1 MEQGPE
7 KPVVYLGADPGR
19 WKTAL
24 AVVARYPE
32 HYRVL
37 QVEAV
42 DNAHLVER
50 ALELV
55 SLYGVSRA
63 VVERTSRGPWKR
75 QVPKRELAEIAALGQ
90 ALTKA
95 LEGAGVPV
103 DRPLPSRANPWY
115 GPDAPGWRQ
124 ALTGL
129 LRPTERDVMAVLKAL
144 AHEGR
149 LTRPVP
155 FHPHIADAIGMVVA
169 ARA

>member
-95 LEGAGVPV
+95 LEGAGGAGGPPV
-103 DRPLPSRANPWY
+103 ALEGEPVVRTRCPRLEAGAHRAS
-115 GPDAPGWRQ
+115 Q
-124 ALTGL
+124 AH
-129 LRPTERDVMAVLKAL
+129 RA
-144 AHEGR
+144 GR
-149 LTRPVP
+149 
-155 FHPHIADAIGMVVA
+155 HGGA
-169 ARA
+169 

>member
-1 MEQGPE
+1 M
-7 KPVVYLGADPGR
+7 VYLGADPGR

-32 HYRVL
+32 HYRVR

-103 DRPLPSRANPWY
+103 EFPLLFPSIPPGFGAGRESPS
-115 GPDAPGWRQ
+115 GKGSSPTPAPGRHSFRPVSRVS
-124 ALTGL
+124 ALTRGETS
-129 LRPTERDVMAVLKAL
+129 PHTSAEAG
-144 AHEGR
+144 EGS
-149 LTRPVP
+149 P
-155 FHPHIADAIGMVVA
+155 FSG
-169 ARA
+169 